1 MDTVRHSL
9 SRPQAARS
17 DRPLWH
23 GYFSTRTGSRLLV
36 VFSPSFIFPAEESC
50 HERKHRPP
58 NSCGPLPLKKCLGA
72 LAILR
77 DDIKDLRTQIGA
89 LHERIDET
97 NRSLG
102 DRIDETNK
110 RIDETNRSLG
120 ERIDETNRSLGEQ
133 IRALHKRMDT
143 YFLWMMGTL
152 VAITSVL
159 IAVIKL

>member
-1 MDTVRHSL
+1 MSESTD
-9 SRPQAARS
+9 PQ
-17 DRPLWH
+17 
-23 GYFSTRTGSRLLV
+23 TRAVPT
-36 VFSPSFIFPAEESC
+36 PEEMPWSI
-50 HERKHRPP
+50 
-58 NSCGPLPLKKCLGA
+58 SY
-72 LAILR
+72 LR

-89 LHERIDET
+89 IH
-97 NRSLG
+97 G
-102 DRIDETNK
+102 RIDETNK

>member
-1 MDTVRHSL
+1 MSESTD
-9 SRPQAARS
+9 PQ
-17 DRPLWH
+17 
-23 GYFSTRTGSRLLV
+23 TRAVPT
-36 VFSPSFIFPAEESC
+36 PEEMPWSI
-50 HERKHRPP
+50 
-58 NSCGPLPLKKCLGA
+58 SY
-72 LAILR
+72 LR

-102 DRIDETNK
+102 ERIDETNR

-120 ERIDETNRSLGEQ
+120 DRIDETNRSLGEQ

>member
-1 MDTVRHSL
+1 MSESTD
-9 SRPQAARS
+9 PQ
-17 DRPLWH
+17 
-23 GYFSTRTGSRLLV
+23 TRAVPT
-36 VFSPSFIFPAEESC
+36 PEEMPWSI
-50 HERKHRPP
+50 
-58 NSCGPLPLKKCLGA
+58 SY
-72 LAILR
+72 LR
-77 DDIKDLRTQIGA
+77 DDIKDLRTQVGA
-89 LHERIDET
+89 LH
-97 NRSLG
+97 G
-102 DRIDETNK
+102 

>member
-1 MDTVRHSL
+1 MSESTD
-9 SRPQAARS
+9 PQ
-17 DRPLWH
+17 
-23 GYFSTRTGSRLLV
+23 TRAVPT
-36 VFSPSFIFPAEESC
+36 PEEMPWSI
-50 HERKHRPP
+50 
-58 NSCGPLPLKKCLGA
+58 SY
-72 LAILR
+72 LR

-89 LHERIDET
+89 IHGRIDETNKRIDET

-102 DRIDETNK
+102 DRIDETNH
-110 RIDETNRSLG
+110 
-120 ERIDETNRSLGEQ
+120 SLGEQ

>member
-1 MDTVRHSL
+1 MSESTD
-9 SRPQAARS
+9 PQ
-17 DRPLWH
+17 
-23 GYFSTRTGSRLLV
+23 TRAVPT
-36 VFSPSFIFPAEESC
+36 PEEMPWSI
-50 HERKHRPP
+50 
-58 NSCGPLPLKKCLGA
+58 SY
-72 LAILR
+72 LR
-77 DDIKDLRTQIGA
+77 DDIKDLRTQVGA

-102 DRIDETNK
+102 ERIDETNR

>member
-1 MDTVRHSL
+1 MSESTD
-9 SRPQAARS
+9 PQ
-17 DRPLWH
+17 
-23 GYFSTRTGSRLLV
+23 TRAVPT
-36 VFSPSFIFPAEESC
+36 PEEMPWSI
-50 HERKHRPP
+50 
-58 NSCGPLPLKKCLGA
+58 SY
-72 LAILR
+72 LR

-102 DRIDETNK
+102 DRIDETNR
-110 RIDETNRSLG
+110 RIDEINRSLG
-120 ERIDETNRSLGEQ
+120 DRIDETNRSLGEQ

>member
-1 MDTVRHSL
+1 MSESTD
-9 SRPQAARS
+9 PQ
-17 DRPLWH
+17 
-23 GYFSTRTGSRLLV
+23 TRTV
-36 VFSPSFIFPAEESC
+36 PTPEEMPWSI
-50 HERKHRPP
+50 
-58 NSCGPLPLKKCLGA
+58 SY
-72 LAILR
+72 LR
-77 DDIKDLRTQIGA
+77 DDIKDLRTQVGA

-102 DRIDETNK
+102 DRINETNK